1 MNYILCSIVSGLM
14 SFAMGFHPVHVSI
27 LNAEYATG
35 STTIDLSFKVFT
47 SDLELALA
55 HNYNVAINLGKLT
68 ERPDATDYIN
78 KYFSSGIFSIKVN
91 NNYQPKLVFYNKEI
105 REDAVW
111 LHFRV
116 PLNGKVKEL
125 AITDMV
131 LLDIYEDQ
139 TNLLIFAMNGKE
151 TGYRFTINQR
161 DAIIKI

>member
-1 MNYILCSIVSGLM
+1 MNYFLCSIFTSLL
-14 SFAMGFHPVHVSI
+14 SFATGFHPVHVSI
-27 LNAEYATG
+27 LNAEYTAG
-35 STTIDLSFKVFT
+35 STSIDLSFKVFT

-55 HNYNVAINLGKLT
+55 HNYSVAVNLGKPT
-68 ERPDATDYIN
+68 ERTDATDFIN

-91 NNYQPKLVFYNKEI
+91 NNYQPKLVFYKKEM

-116 PLNGKVKEL
+116 PLSGKVREL
-125 AITDMV
+125 VITDMV

-161 DAIIKI
+161 DAKIKI